1 MKSTMTRLVLVSVCL
16 VAADLV
22 PAQVFAH
29 HSFAAEFD
37 INQPFEVTGAVTSVD
52 WRAPHARLYVDVEDG
67 DGKIVNYNFELT
79 SPPVLMRRGWSKNNL
94 QPGDK
99 VRVSGHRAR
108 NRPTVGRAREITREN
123 GESVYFMSVPGN

>member
-1 MKSTMTRLVLVSVCL
+1 MKSTISRVFLANVSL
-16 VAADLV
+16 VAVILV
-22 PAQVFAH
+22 PAQALAH

-52 WRAPHARLYVDVEDG
+52 WRAPHARLYVDVEDE
-67 DGKIVNYNFELT
+67 DGKIVNFNFELT
-79 SPPVLMRRGWSKNNL
+79 SPPILMRQGWSRNDL

-108 NRPTVGRAREITREN
+108 NRPTL
-123 GESVYFMSVPGN
+123 